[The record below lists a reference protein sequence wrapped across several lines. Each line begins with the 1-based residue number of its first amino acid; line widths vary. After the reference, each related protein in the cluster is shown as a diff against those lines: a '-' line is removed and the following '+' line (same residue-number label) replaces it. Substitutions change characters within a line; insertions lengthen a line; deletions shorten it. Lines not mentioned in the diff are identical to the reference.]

1 MTTPEIAIPD
11 ETARETRVVEVRGRS
26 IVIRALLETQ
36 LLLINHEAQILQRD
50 DVPNQRKMKAMER
63 MFTALVSLVVQPTD
77 QEFLE
82 DLMAEGSLDLR
93 ELVVFATSFFNEPEQ
108 TPKVRRGRP
117 PKRTPA

>member
-26 IVIRALLETQ
+26 IVIRALF
-36 LLLINHEAQILQRD
+36 INHEAQILQRD
-50 DVPNQRKMKAMER
+50 DVTNQRKMKAMER

-93 ELVVFATSFFNEPEQ
+93 ELVVFATSFFNESEQ
-108 TPKVRRGRP
+108 APKVRRGRP